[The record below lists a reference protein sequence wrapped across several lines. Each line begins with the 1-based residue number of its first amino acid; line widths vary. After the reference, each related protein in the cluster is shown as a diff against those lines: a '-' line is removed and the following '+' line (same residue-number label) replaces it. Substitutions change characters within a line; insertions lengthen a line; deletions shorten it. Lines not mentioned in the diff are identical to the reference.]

1 LAGIVLLSLLCLAGG
16 AALAFWQWERY
27 SSASG
32 TLQNLGYVLQW
43 PLFGAFPAFLFW
55 RLLHADP
62 RKAAERAAERP
73 RSGAEDSA
81 ATTGDAP
88 APGKL
93 TSTTGGRSRLAY
105 VPPTVEEQ
113 AEDAELRRYNRLL
126 AELQDGEEPG
136 GHGKRHS
143 QEEHRVG

>member
-1 LAGIVLLSLLCLAGG
+1 MLLSLVCLAGG

-55 RLLHADP
+55 RLLRADP
-62 RKAAERAAERP
+62 KKAAGDGDATPR

-81 ATTGDAP
+81 AAPADAP
-88 APGKL
+88 RPGKL
-93 TSTTGGRSRLAY
+93 TTTTGGRSRLAY
-105 VPPTVEEQ
+105 VPPGVEEQ
-113 AEDAELRRYNRLL
+113 QAADAELARYNRLL
-126 AELQDGEEPG
+126 AELHDREEPD
-136 GHGKRHS
+136 GHGERHS